1 MRALGRRGFTLVEVA
16 VTIVILGI
24 GLTLV
29 MQALTL
35 AKLREGHTMN
45 YKRARDL
52 GLLTLAQIEAG
63 LFRED
68 IRTSMSGSYADFDEP
83 DFTWEVV
90 LGDESFRDTDED
102 SVLYDPWRDTE
113 PDEEED
119 EEATEPYEKVK
130 VRVTFPTTTEFHNQL
145 VLERWIPWEQVYG
158 PPEDEED
165 LGGSER

>member
-1 MRALGRRGFTLVEVA
+1 MSHRARRGFTLVEVA

-52 GLLTLAQIEAG
+52 GLLTLAQIESG

-68 IRTSMSGSYADFDEP
+68 IRANMSGSYADFDEP
-83 DFTWEVV
+83 NFTWEVV
-90 LGDESFRDTDED
+90 LGDESFREEGED
-102 SVLYDPWRDTE
+102 SVLYDPWRDRE
-113 PDEEED
+113 DEEELD
-119 EEATEPYEKVK
+119 EEAAEPYEKVK
-130 VRVTFPTTTEFHNQL
+130 VRVTFPTTTEFHNQI

-158 PPEDEED
+158 PPEDE
-165 LGGSER
+165 G